1 MLAMWTGVSCST
13 SSCQRCQP
21 GAATVWAAVAVE
33 RLGTDR
39 ARHANIIVRTYDSA
53 LVSADETPRLG
64 ALTPMSGHRSRLF
77 QCASESNCQFG

>member
-13 SSCQRCQP
+13 SSCQRCPP

-53 LVSADETPRLG
+53 PSQRMKRRA
-64 ALTPMSGHRSRLF
+64 
-77 QCASESNCQFG
+77 